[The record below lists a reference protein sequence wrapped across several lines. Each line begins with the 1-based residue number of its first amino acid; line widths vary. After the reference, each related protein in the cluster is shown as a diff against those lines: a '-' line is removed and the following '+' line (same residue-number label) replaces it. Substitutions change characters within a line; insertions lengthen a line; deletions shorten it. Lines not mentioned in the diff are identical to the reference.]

1 LEKVTADLPG
11 LRRASITSNKDRKR
25 LLRTLMADVT
35 VLFDPDR
42 GAAQFGMAR
51 PCQVG
56 SAGEPHVDSAQSLR
70 REALTGM
77 TVVDYDTPLPELLE
91 SAYEAV
97 RSFNHRTSGGAMIA
111 PEAYRILGETM
122 AFADVFRQALGQFAN
137 GLRPHERTAVL
148 LRTLWAYRGLGGDL
162 TRTAAAHAVNRS
174 TARYRL
180 HHIRELKVGASGNGP
195 RR

>member
-1 LEKVTADLPG
+1 
-11 LRRASITSNKDRKR
+11 
-25 LLRTLMADVT
+25 M
-35 VLFDPDR
+35 
-42 GAAQFGMAR
+42 
-51 PCQVG
+51 C
-56 SAGEPHVDSAQSLR
+56 DSAQSLR

-77 TVVDYDTPLPELLE
+77 TVVEYETPLPELLE

-180 HHIRELKVGASGNGP
+180 HHIRELKEAPAATSAAPEIRHLNCLHWRVWQRSQALAFIQRNTGDRHCGHSP
-195 RR
+195 TRRRQAGR

>member
-1 LEKVTADLPG
+1 
-11 LRRASITSNKDRKR
+11 
-25 LLRTLMADVT
+25 M
-35 VLFDPDR
+35 
-42 GAAQFGMAR
+42 
-51 PCQVG
+51 C
-56 SAGEPHVDSAQSLR
+56 DSAQSLR

-77 TVVDYDTPLPELLE
+77 TVVDYETPLPELLE

-148 LRTLWAYRGLGGDL
+148 LRTLWAYRGLGGNL

>member
-1 LEKVTADLPG
+1 
-11 LRRASITSNKDRKR
+11 
-25 LLRTLMADVT
+25 
-35 VLFDPDR
+35 
-42 GAAQFGMAR
+42 
-51 PCQVG
+51 
-56 SAGEPHVDSAQSLR
+56 
-70 REALTGM
+70 M

-162 TRTAAAHAVNRS
+162 TRTAAALVLYRHRSLRWIRS
-174 TARYRL
+174 TTTPTATRTPL
-180 HHIRELKVGASGNGP
+180 LISGGV
-195 RR
+195 

>member
-1 LEKVTADLPG
+1 
-11 LRRASITSNKDRKR
+11 
-25 LLRTLMADVT
+25 M
-35 VLFDPDR
+35 
-42 GAAQFGMAR
+42 
-51 PCQVG
+51 C
-56 SAGEPHVDSAQSLR
+56 DSAQSLR

-77 TVVDYDTPLPELLE
+77 TVVDYETPLPELLE

-180 HHIRELKVGASGNGP
+180 LPHPRTESRRVWQRSQALAFIRRNAGDRHCGHSP
-195 RR
+195 TRRRQAGR